1 MKNRITYIA
10 LGLLVAIFNCQLKKT
25 KQDAISAA
33 EQLAKPSAV
42 QYKWHEQERIMFVH
56 FTPGTWNGSEEDTP
70 ALPLNRFR
78 PTKLN
83 TDQWCEVALSWGA
96 KEVLF
101 VAKHA
106 GGFCWWQTETT
117 EYSIKNT
124 AYKDGKGDVIEEL
137 SQSCKKYG
145 LNLGLYIYPG
155 DLEWGA
161 GIGSGG
167 QTDDPSKQEAY
178 NKVFRDQLTEVLSKY
193 GDVLEVWF
201 DGSCI
206 IEIGD
211 IIDKY
216 AGNSV
221 IFQGPHATI
230 RWPGT
235 ESGKLAYPGWN
246 TVSCEDLRT
255 GVSTQLHGT
264 PEGDCWAPLEAD
276 TPLYD
281 HFWLWSPEK
290 IKKRK
295 SIEALME
302 CYYKSVGY
310 GGVFL
315 LNATPDTTGLI
326 PESDVGHYQSL
337 GAEID
342 RRFKNPIKSIANIKG
357 IKATI
362 RFSSPTLVNHV
373 ITMEDYRQGERIRE
387 YAIKGLVDGEWIEL
401 TKGQSVGRKK
411 IDYFGDT
418 EVSAVELNITKHV
431 GTPIIRFLSVYYVD
445 QFTPFKNETLNIWAD
460 PAEVMHF
467 KEDIFVSGKAKM
479 EVDLS
484 NLINLPG
491 QYIVKVIPDDSNT
504 QITLSDAQ
512 VYYNGAKA
520 LQEFVTISGQSI
532 NVNRT
537 AIITDQS
544 SSVLTFTIESKTPSN
559 GKITFSAA
567 FVY

>member
-1 MKNRITYIA
+1 MKSYQFLSVIFLITIFSCQSNKTTEDA
-10 LGLLVAIFNCQLKKT
+10 L
-25 KQDAISAA
+25 SAA
-33 EQLAKPSAV
+33 EQLAKPSEV

-56 FTPGTWNGSEEDTP
+56 LTSGTWNASEVDMP
-70 ALPLNRFR
+70 ALSLNRFN
-78 PTKLN
+78 PSKLN

-101 VAKHA
+101 VAKHV
-106 GGFCWWQTETT
+106 GGFCWWQTGSK
-117 EYSIKNT
+117 YSVRNT
-124 AYKDGKGDVIEEL
+124 PYKDGKGDVLEDL
-137 SQSCKKYG
+137 AQSCKKYG
-145 LNLGLYIYPG
+145 LNLGVYIYPG
-155 DLEWGA
+155 DLQWGA
-161 GIGSGG
+161 GAGSGG

-211 IIDKY
+211 IIGKY

-235 ESGKLAYPGWN
+235 ESGKLAYPAWN
-246 TVSCEDLRT
+246 AIRCKDLRT
-255 GVSTQLHGT
+255 GVSTQLHGI
-264 PEGDCWAPLEAD
+264 PDGDCWAPLEAD
-276 TPLYD
+276 TPLYE
-281 HFWLWSPEK
+281 HAWLWSPEN

-302 CYYKSVGY
+302 CYYKSAGY

-326 PESDVGHYQSL
+326 PASDVEHYKAL

-342 RRFKNPIKSIANIKG
+342 RRFKNPIKSIENKKG
-357 IKATI
+357 IKTAI
-362 RFSSPTLVNHV
+362 KFSSPTLVNHV
-373 ITMEDYRQGERIRE
+373 VTMEDYRQGERIRE
-387 YAIKGLVDGEWIEL
+387 YTIKGLVRGEWIEL

-411 IDYFGDT
+411 IDYFDDT

-431 GTPIIRFLSVYYVD
+431 GTPIIRSLSVYYVD
-445 QFTPFKNETLNIWAD
+445 HFTPYKTETLNIWAT
-460 PAEVMHF
+460 PAEVMEF
-467 KEDIFVSGKAKM
+467 KEDMFVSGKAKM
-479 EVDLS
+479 VVDLS
-484 NLINLPG
+484 DLINLPG
-491 QYIVKVIPDDSNT
+491 QYIVKVIPADSNARIKLT
-504 QITLSDAQ
+504 SAGVHYD
-512 VYYNGAKA
+512 GANA
-520 LQEFVTISGQSI
+520 LQEFVTISGQSL

-537 AIITDQS
+537 AIVTEKS
-544 SSVLTFTIESKTPSN
+544 SSVLTFTIESETPCN
-559 GKITFSAA
+559 GKITFNAA
-567 FVY
+567 YVY